1 MRGRRFVSVTASGL
15 LLFGGLLLGY
25 WMFVTIG
32 TEWFEARAKRHLQ
45 PERDARAAP
54 SESHFAGRGRAAPQR
69 HSVIGR
75 IDVPALHVSAVIL
88 EGTQARD
95 LRLGAG
101 HIEGT
106 ALPGEPGNVG
116 IAAHRD
122 TFFRG
127 LQRAA
132 PNQRITITTA
142 YGAYSYVVESTQI
155 VNPQATSVL
164 APTPDPILTLVTCY
178 PFYYVG
184 PAPNRFVLRARAIG
198 AGS

>member
-1 MRGRRFVSVTASGL
+1 MASGL
-15 LLFGGLLLGY
+15 LLLGALLLGY
-25 WMFVTIG
+25 WTFVIVG
-32 TEWFEARAKRHLQ
+32 TEWFEARTMRRLETKRSAHATQSGPRL
-45 PERDARAAP
+45 
-54 SESHFAGRGRAAPQR
+54 AGRGRAAPMR

-75 IDVPALHVSAVIL
+75 IDVPALHVSAVLL
-88 EGTQARD
+88 EGTEARD

-106 ALPGEPGNVG
+106 ALPGELGNVG

-122 TFFRG
+122 TFFRA
-127 LQRAA
+127 LQRAQ
-132 PNQRITITTA
+132 PNQRITVTTPD
-142 YGAYSYVVESTQI
+142 GTYSYVVESMRI
-155 VNPQATSVL
+155 VNPQAISVL
-164 APTPDPILTLVTCY
+164 APTLDPVLTLVTCY